1 MKWNTITI
9 LMCMFRKKI
18 ISLDYRKKGDKMRK
32 KNTNKVTLGGEVR
45 LTKEAQQRVRH
56 SWLYQ
61 GSEDRHNDIQ
71 SWKKTATK
79 NREKCDD
86 LKEARL
92 RKAREQADLLESNR
106 NQARRAHAA
115 YQKLKMVKP

>member
-1 MKWNTITI
+1 
-9 LMCMFRKKI
+9 
-18 ISLDYRKKGDKMRK
+18 MRK

-45 LTKEAQQRVRH
+45 LTKDAQQRMRH
-56 SWLYQ
+56 NWLYQ
-61 GSEDRHNDIQ
+61 ESEDRHNDIQ

-79 NREKCDD
+79 FREKRGV

-92 RKAREQADLLESNR
+92 RKAREQVDLLESNR
-106 NQARRAHAA
+106 DQAKRAHAA

>member
-1 MKWNTITI
+1 
-9 LMCMFRKKI
+9 MFRKKI
-18 ISLDYRKKGDKMRK
+18 ISLDYREKGDKMRK
-32 KNTNKVTLGGEVR
+32 KNTNKVTQGVEVR

-56 SWLYQ
+56 NWLYQ

-79 NREKCDD
+79 FREKRGA

-106 NQARRAHAA
+106 HQVKCAQGA